1 MERKE
6 ILQKIESIQKSLE
19 QDQFE
24 IMTKKILVREFHLHP
39 SNRNLI
45 IKKLIEKFRIR
56 LLNEIELILGPVLDQ
71 QKEINLRFLKEIK
84 SLKEQVKSE
93 KKFPIDNGK
102 KSQ

>member
-1 MERKE
+1 MEREE
-6 ILQKIESIQKSLE
+6 ILKKIESIQKSLE
-19 QDQFE
+19 KDQFE
-24 IMTKKILVREFHLHP
+24 IMAKKILAREFHLHP
-39 SNRNLI
+39 SSRNFI

-84 SLKEQVKSE
+84 SLKEQVRSE
-93 KKFPIDNGK
+93 KTFPIDNGK